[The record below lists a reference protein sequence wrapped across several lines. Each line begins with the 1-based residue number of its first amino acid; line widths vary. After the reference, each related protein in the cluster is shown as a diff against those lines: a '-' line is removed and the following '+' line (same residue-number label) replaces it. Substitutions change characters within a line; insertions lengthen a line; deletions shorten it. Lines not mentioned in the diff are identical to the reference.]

1 MKIGDILELKIIR
14 QDNFGKGI
22 AKYNDFVIFVPN
34 SLIDELVKVEIVDIK
49 KKYANS
55 KLVEIILSSKNRV
68 DAPCKYY
75 NLCGGC
81 NILHMDYNYQLEYK
95 LNRLKD
101 TLKIDNIDVI
111 SSNQF
116 NYRNK
121 IVLRVNNNKV
131 GLYEELTKCVVNIEE
146 CLISNKKINE
156 LITRFNK
163 FKYINKIE
171 TITIRALDKTMI
183 SIVGDV
189 KDNYLID
196 SFKDIDSIYL
206 NDILIHGHDYI
217 DINILDINYRVSN
230 KSFFQVNIEMMKK
243 LYETINKYSN
253 FNEND
258 SLLDLY
264 SGVGTIS
271 LYLSKWVKSV
281 TGIEVIKEAV
291 DISNINKKLNN
302 INNVKFIC
310 NKVENV
316 INSIDV
322 CDVVVVDPPRKGLD
336 NKVIDKLL
344 KLKPK
349 NIIYVSCNPDT
360 LIRDIKL
367 LNNYKI
373 NRCTLVDMF
382 PNTYHVECVVLLQ
395 RKNS

>member
-1 MKIGDILELKIIR
+1 MKNGDILELKIIR

-81 NILHMDYNYQLEYK
+81 NILHMDYNYQIEYK

-121 IVLRVNNNKV
+121 IVLRVKNNKV
-131 GLYEELTKCVVNIEE
+131 GLYEELTNSVVNIEE

-156 LITRFNK
+156 LINRFNK
-163 FKYINKIE
+163 FNYINKIE

-189 KDNYLID
+189 KEKYLID

-206 NDILIHGHDYI
+206 NNILIHGQDYI
-217 DINILDINYRVSN
+217 DINVLDINYRVSN
-230 KSFFQVNIEMMKK
+230 ESFFQVNIEMMKK
-243 LYETINKYSN
+243 LYETIKRYAN

-271 LYLSKWVKSV
+271 LYLSKYVKNV

-302 INNVKFIC
+302 IHNVEFIC

-344 KLKPK
+344 ELKPK

-373 NRCTLVDMF
+373 NKCTLVDMF
-382 PNTYHVECVVLLQ
+382 PNTYHVETVVLMS
-395 RKNS
+395 RVDK